1 MLDEATSALDSES
14 EQLIQSA
21 LQNLMKGRTAIV
33 IAHRLST
40 VASLDRIVVLKN
52 GEIAEDG
59 RHSDLLAKGGEYADL
74 WARQTRMK

>member
-1 MLDEATSALDSES
+1 MASW
-14 EQLIQSA
+14 
-21 LQNLMKGRTAIV
+21 
-33 IAHRLST
+33 

-59 RHSDLLAKGGEYADL
+59 RHNDLLAKGGEYADL